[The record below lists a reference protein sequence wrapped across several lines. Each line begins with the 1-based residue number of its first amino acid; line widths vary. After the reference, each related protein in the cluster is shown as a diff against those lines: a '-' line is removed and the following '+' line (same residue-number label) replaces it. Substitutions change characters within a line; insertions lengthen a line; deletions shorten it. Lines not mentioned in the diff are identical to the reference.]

1 MRRRH
6 SRRMTTPGTIT
17 TTSTS
22 IRARRPSR
30 TFRRQELLLALPPAV
45 LLLAWVGLLLASFGA
60 IVGVI
65 YSNADIVS
73 APVIGELYGNAPD
86 SARVVLGFLPWYTTL
101 WFELATGWLPFHR
114 EIWEVGPWIASL
126 VGIALVAWAT
136 AKAAGRTAAG
146 LVAFVLV
153 CASPRLLSIQFASDQ
168 HGATLVYVC
177 LLDAFLVLLVGR
189 AGRLGVRR
197 GRLDVGPL

>member
-1 MRRRH
+1 
-6 SRRMTTPGTIT
+6 MTTPGTIT

-30 TFRRQELLLALPPAV
+30 TLRRQELLLALPPAA
-45 LLLAWVGLLLASFGA
+45 LRLAWVGLLLASFGA

-86 SARVVLGFLPWYTTL
+86 GARVVLGFLPWYTTL

-126 VGIALVAWAT
+126 VGIALVAWA
-136 AKAAGRTAAG
+136 K
-146 LVAFVLV
+146 
-153 CASPRLLSIQFASDQ
+153 I
-168 HGATLVYVC
+168 
-177 LLDAFLVLLVGR
+177 GR
-189 AGRLGVRR
+189 ASCRERVSRLGGAACMR
-197 GRLDVGPL
+197 

>member
-1 MRRRH
+1 
-6 SRRMTTPGTIT
+6 MTTPGTT
-17 TTSTS
+17 TTTSTSTS
-22 IRARRPSR
+22 IRAHRPSASL
-30 TFRRQELLLALPPAV
+30 RRQELLLALPPAA

-114 EIWEVGPWIASL
+114 E
-126 VGIALVAWAT
+126 
-136 AKAAGRTAAG
+136 
-146 LVAFVLV
+146 
-153 CASPRLLSIQFASDQ
+153 
-168 HGATLVYVC
+168 
-177 LLDAFLVLLVGR
+177 
-189 AGRLGVRR
+189 
-197 GRLDVGPL
+197 